1 MAERTKGNLY
11 DQLVKQVA
19 DEKAIQEAA
28 TLMQVDQ
35 TRGSESRSTNSES
48 SVTHRSTS
56 QGTDGG
62 QRGSTPGSK
71 INAPIT
77 SSGTSGYQRRPRNDL
92 PGTGTF
98 ALANS
103 RRGWFELFK
112 EHCQCES
119 FKEKKD
125 TSEKAKRHW
134 EGCPNN
140 EDAVDTTC
148 PQCGTVF
155 KGRRN
160 DNLGRHLGTCPGR
173 K

>member
-11 DQLVKQVA
+11 DQLVKLVA
-19 DEKAIQEAA
+19 DEKAIQEAT
-28 TLMQVDQ
+28 TLMQLDQ
-35 TRGSESRSTNSES
+35 TRGSESRTTNSES
-48 SVTHRSTS
+48 SVTHRSAS
-56 QGTDGG
+56 RGTDGG
-62 QRGSTPGSK
+62 QRGSTPGLS
-71 INAPIT
+71 AMPIT
-77 SSGTSGYQRRPRNDL
+77 PSITLGNQRIPRSDF

-98 ALANS
+98 ALASS

-140 EDAVDTTC
+140 VDAVDTTC